1 MISLLD
7 YLYFYDI
14 VAMETF
20 SQEKLNI
27 YRRLTALLNSIARN
41 KFDHD
46 FEVEHYKHLLIVGLD
61 FELMFRS
68 DTFSPKNFKY
78 NGMLNNYRTYLARTL
93 EQAGFQSDVYGQ
105 DLQRL
110 LDQIQVDKIDNVV
123 AFKIVSQVLCYEY
136 DNITIGVFSEL
147 LDRKFLTVSKARY
160 QKNQQKINDQ
170 FLDKLFLRAM
180 LFLEFEVFKNNLIM
194 EFNVEEQVVDLNNL
208 EDYQKILASIRARGE
223 ARSLKEIECSGFH
236 TVKTQG
242 DLKKFLINI
251 EERLGHNPI
260 FSDSLANWTTLIGTW
275 HLMLEKKNNLEK
287 PLFKDS
293 PTYVLDSGI
302 SCAKLARKQ
311 MHDYGFTISEKTIF
325 DGYDRAYDIYTLI
338 RMSVE
343 SCLQDGICGVQER
356 ILTNDFFYNPNLGPV
371 FREELKKAK
380 AKL

>member
-1 MISLLD
+1 M
-7 YLYFYDI
+7 
-14 VAMETF
+14 
-20 SQEKLNI
+20 
-27 YRRLTALLNSIARN
+27 LNS
-41 KFDHD
+41 
-46 FEVEHYKHLLIVGLD
+46 
-61 FELMFRS
+61 
-68 DTFSPKNFKY
+68 
-78 NGMLNNYRTYLARTL
+78 YRTYLARTF

-105 DLQRL
+105 DIQRL
-110 LDQIQVDKIDNVV
+110 LDQIQVDKMDNVV
-123 AFKIVSQVLCYEY
+123 AFKIVSQVLYYEY

-160 QKNQQKINDQ
+160 QKNQQKINAQ
-170 FLDKLFLRAM
+170 FLDKLFFRAM

-194 EFNVEEQVVDLNNL
+194 EFNAEEQVVDLNNL
-208 EDYQKILASIRARGE
+208 EDYQKILASIRARGK
-223 ARSLKEIECSGFH
+223 ARSLKETEYSGFH